1 MGKRQMRG
9 IEMPVALVAI
19 VSLLAAGCSKRSTLP
34 ETYPVRGKVVFQ
46 GGQPVRGGSVQF
58 RPQEDARVSA
68 NGEIHPDGTF
78 TLYSFAAGGHSS
90 GAIAGPHRVTVT
102 AVLEG
107 RPPRVIASPYPRMAP
122 ASGGRSATPSIPT
135 ITVPDTVTVT
145 LPDVYVVQ
153 PKDNSFTITV
163 NQGIN

>member
-1 MGKRQMRG
+1 M
-9 IEMPVALVAI
+9 AI
-19 VSLLAAGCSKRSTLP
+19 VLCLAAGCSKRSTLP

-58 RPQEDARVSA
+58 RSQNDARVSA
-68 NGEIHPDGTF
+68 TGEIHPDGTF
-78 TLYSFAAGGHSS
+78 TLYSFGAGGHST

-107 RPPRVIASPYPRMAP
+107 RPPRVIASPHPRIAP
-122 ASGGRSATPSIPT
+122 ASAGRSAMSSVST

-153 PKDNSFTITV
+153 PEDNNFTITV
-163 NQGIN
+163 VHGIN